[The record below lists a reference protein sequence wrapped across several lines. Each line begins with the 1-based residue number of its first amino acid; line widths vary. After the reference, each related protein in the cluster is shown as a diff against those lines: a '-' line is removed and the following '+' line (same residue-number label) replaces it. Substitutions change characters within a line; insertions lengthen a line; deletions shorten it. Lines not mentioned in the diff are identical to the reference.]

1 MPRIMIKG
9 GVWRNT
15 EDEILKAAVM
25 KYGKN
30 QWSRIA
36 SLLHRKSAKQCK
48 ARWYEWLDPSIKKT
62 EWSREE
68 DEKLLHLAKLM
79 PTQWRTIAPIV
90 GRTAAQC
97 LERYEYLLDQA
108 QRKEEGEEPGDDPR
122 KLRPGEIDPNPE
134 TKPARPDPKDMDEDE
149 LEMLSEAR
157 ARLANTQGKKAKRK
171 AREKQLEEAR
181 RLAALQKRRELRA
194 AGMGVRR
201 GALSHNRRKRGV
213 DYNAEIPFEKQPA
226 IGFHNTAE
234 EQFDPFAPNFH
245 RLRQQQLEGELRS
258 VKEDRERKKDKDR
271 LKQRKENEVPSALLQ
286 GDQPAAKRS
295 KLVLPEPQISD
306 RDLEQVV
313 KLGRA
318 SEAAQ
323 DAARETGQRVSD
335 TLLADYSLT
344 QSGGL
349 RTPRTPAPAMDKI
362 LQEAQNLMALTHVET
377 PLMGGTNAPLI
388 NPDFAGA
395 TPSKDGVATPNTL
408 LSTPFRTPSG
418 AAGSATPGMLS
429 ITSGATPRAGVQSIP
444 GATPLVRDKLNINPE
459 ESTEVMQRT
468 LKEQLKRGLSTLP
481 TPKNDYEIV
490 VPEEEMDTE
499 SGLPGDGG
507 TTGTYISVEDQADID
522 ARIEAERK
530 KQREAELKR
539 RSQALQRSL
548 PRPHEVNN
556 AILRPANSSD
566 SSLSDLQKAEELIK
580 KEMLTMMHYD
590 SIRNPVNNSTEKGG
604 GLSRKII
611 ETSQNFLSNNSY
623 QEFED
628 KEIEQAKEFLKVEME
643 KVKAGMGHGDLTM
656 EAYTQVWEECLSQ
669 VLFVPSQNRY
679 TRASLASKK
688 DRLESASRHLETNR
702 AHMAK
707 EAKKAA
713 KLEKKLRTLTA
724 GYQSRSQALHKQTQ
738 DLIDQVEAARIEFD
752 TYSFLKKHEDA
763 AIPNRLENVQQE
775 VLIQTERERELQ
787 KRFQLLQDKCFE
799 ASLAA
804 PTDFDVKDVVPVLQM
819 ITAVSRK
826 LSLLPV
832 SICQLTIQTCKQAL
846 PSVLALNRS
855 KDLEQYFGCLECC
868 LRHVKISEDSVSLV
882 TICEIIEQSYS
893 SCSNKNINLPHDL
906 FKHSSEML
914 MTVLPIIEQQQFGES
929 ALVGRLLVPLMAVGK
944 FSCKLDAK
952 SMALIWKLVLKT
964 MQHYPDLCL
973 NLELG
978 EVVVFLV
985 QEVFYLFDLLH
996 QNTSNISKL
1005 AKVAGFLIKV
1015 IIGLSEK
1022 DTTMLENES
1031 VNEMVLDLVFQL
1043 LQ

>member
-97 LERYEYLLDQA
+97 LERYECLLDQA
-108 QRKEEGEEPGDDPR
+108 QKKEEGEEPGDDPR

-226 IGFHNTAE
+226 IGFYDTTE
-234 EQFDPFAPNFH
+234 EQYDPFAPDFH
-245 RLRQQQLEGELRS
+245 RLRRQQLEGEMRS
-258 VKEDRERKKDKDR
+258 EKEEKERKKDKNR

-295 KLVLPEPQISD
+295 KLVLPEPQISEQ
-306 RDLEQVV
+306 DLEQVV

-335 TLLADYSLT
+335 SLLSDYSISQT
-344 QSGGL
+344 GGL
-349 RTPRTPAPAMDKI
+349 RTPRTPAATTDKI

-377 PLMGGTNAPLI
+377 PLMGGSNAPLY
-388 NPDFAGA
+388 NPDFGGA
-395 TPSKDGVATPNTL
+395 TPSKDSVATPNTV
-408 LSTPFRTPSG
+408 LSTPFRTPRDG
-418 AAGSATPGMLS
+418 AGSNTPGMLS
-429 ITSGATPRAGVQSIP
+429 ITSGATPQTGARLP
-444 GATPLVRDKLNINPE
+444 GTTPMLRDKLNINPE
-459 ESTEVMQRT
+459 DTPDVLQRT

-481 TPKNDYEIV
+481 VPKNDYEIV
-490 VPEEEMDTE
+490 VPEDEMDTSDGPSAE
-499 SGLPGDGG
+499 GDLGA
-507 TTGTYISVEDQADID
+507 SQVEDQADID
-522 ARIEAERK
+522 ARIETERR

-539 RSQALQRSL
+539 RSQTLQRGL

-556 AILRPANSSD
+556 SILRPANTPEL
-566 SSLSDLQKAEELIK
+566 SLTDLQKAEELIK
-580 KEMLTMMHYD
+580 HEMLTMMHYD
-590 SIRNPVNNSTEKGG
+590 SIRNPIATVAEKSGS
-604 GLSRKII
+604 SRKAV
-611 ETSQNFLSNNSY
+611 ESSHNFLANHPYNEYSESNL
-623 QEFED
+623 QHAHGLLAD
-628 KEIEQAKEFLKVEME
+628 EME
-643 KVKAGMGHGDLTM
+643 KVKVGMGHGDLTM

-669 VLFVPSQNRY
+669 VLFVPSQNKY

-688 DRLESASRHLETNR
+688 DRIESLTRQLETNR
-702 AHMAK
+702 SHMTR

-724 GYQSRSQALHKQTQ
+724 GYQSRAQALTKQTQ
-738 DLIDQVEAARIEFD
+738 DLVEQIEKARCELDAFK
-752 TYSFLKKHEDA
+752 FLKKHENA
-763 AIPNRLENVQQE
+763 AIPSRLEVLRNE
-775 VLIQTERERELQ
+775 VDEQKNRERQLQ
-787 KRFQLLQDKCFE
+787 ARFQQLQDKCFE
-799 ASLAA
+799 ATLAA
-804 PTDFDVKDVVPVLQM
+804 P
-819 ITAVSRK
+819 
-826 LSLLPV
+826 
-832 SICQLTIQTCKQAL
+832 
-846 PSVLALNRS
+846 
-855 KDLEQYFGCLECC
+855 
-868 LRHVKISEDSVSLV
+868 
-882 TICEIIEQSYS
+882 
-893 SCSNKNINLPHDL
+893 
-906 FKHSSEML
+906 
-914 MTVLPIIEQQQFGES
+914 
-929 ALVGRLLVPLMAVGK
+929 
-944 FSCKLDAK
+944 
-952 SMALIWKLVLKT
+952 
-964 MQHYPDLCL
+964 
-973 NLELG
+973 
-978 EVVVFLV
+978 
-985 QEVFYLFDLLH
+985 
-996 QNTSNISKL
+996 
-1005 AKVAGFLIKV
+1005 
-1015 IIGLSEK
+1015 
-1022 DTTMLENES
+1022 
-1031 VNEMVLDLVFQL
+1031 
-1043 LQ
+1043 